1 MTPTADSWIDGA
13 PVKWTR
19 GRIKNLIASSTNG
32 TWGGEPAEDGSDV
45 RCIRAADFDRVG
57 RRTKVDG
64 APLRNIDASSLR
76 QHLLR
81 PGDLILEKSGG
92 GEKQPVGM
100 AVLYEGMERAVCS
113 NFCSRISPAV
123 DVDSR
128 FLAYVFAA
136 AYGQGLTQS
145 AIKQTTGI
153 QNLDAG
159 VFFSSPWAYPGL
171 DEQRRIADFL
181 DAETARLDALA
192 TAMNSQDAA
201 LQQRR
206 LRVLDFASE
215 HAPKAPLVRL
225 GYLSSLV
232 TSGSRGWGDFV
243 SDTGSLFFRSANL
256 YPDRVQ
262 PKLTNLVYVQVPA
275 AAASEAQRSRIEP
288 GDVLVGITGANAGW
302 VCLAND
308 EVAGG
313 HVSQHV
319 CLVRPDKNRINVD
332 WLAFLIA
339 SPATQSKLMGNQY
352 GGTKTQLSLPDIR
365 EIRIPV
371 LPVEQQAQITHS
383 IKRQIDAI
391 DRQRLLRQRQLVLLA
406 ERRQS
411 LITAA
416 VTGQFD
422 VTTAS
427 GRNVTDGVTA

>member
-1 MTPTADSWIDGA
+1 MSKENFHPM
-13 PVKWTR
+13 
-19 GRIKNLIASSTNG
+19 
-32 TWGGEPAEDGSDV
+32 
-45 RCIRAADFDRVG
+45 
-57 RRTKVDG
+57 
-64 APLRNIDASSLR
+64 PLLV
-76 QHLLR
+76 
-81 PGDLILEKSGG
+81 PPLE
-92 GEKQPVGM
+92 
-100 AVLYEGMERAVCS
+100 
-113 NFCSRISPAV
+113 
-123 DVDSR
+123 
-128 FLAYVFAA
+128 
-136 AYGQGLTQS
+136 
-145 AIKQTTGI
+145 
-153 QNLDAG
+153 
-159 VFFSSPWAYPGL
+159 
-171 DEQRRIADFL
+171 EQRRIADFL
-181 DAETARLDALA
+181 DSETARLDALA
-192 TAMNSQDAA
+192 KAMNSQDAS
-201 LQQRR
+201 LKQRR
-206 LRVLDFASE
+206 MGVLDFASG
-215 HAPKAPLVRL
+215 HAPGTPLVRL

-243 SDTGSLFFRSANL
+243 ADTGSLFFRSANL
-256 YPDRVQ
+256 HADRIQ

-319 CLVRPDKNRINVD
+319 CLVRPDKNRINGD

-365 EIRIPV
+365 EVRIPA
-371 LPVEQQAQITHS
+371 LPVEHQVQLTRT
-383 IKRQIDAI
+383 IKRQINAI
-391 DRQRLLRQRQLVLLA
+391 DRQRLFRQRQLALLA
-406 ERRQS
+406 ERRQA